1 MFLPLSRLLL
11 AAIEVLLTNKI
22 LCRDVKTPDL
32 SRRPSDGAHVI
43 CPSYPRFSC
52 IFLERLVHYLSDCS
66 TRIAD
71 YVCCH
76 RDGMTRIWR
85 QHTSVSCS
93 HAHDVGRCDWL
104 RPSAMLA
111 RAGSRVGKQW
121 QRQSN
126 HAGDVKLI
134 SLDDIEHFRCRHLLC
149 PAPRHYRG
157 PFLPIHCYLF
167 PTALTS
173 STHTIPCYRPTHTV
187 VYIVQY
193 TSVVSISQRRKGPS
207 RNHPI

>member
-1 MFLPLSRLLL
+1 MHFLGE
-11 AAIEVLLTNKI
+11 ACT
-22 LCRDVKTPDL
+22 
-32 SRRPSDGAHVI
+32 
-43 CPSYPRFSC
+43 
-52 IFLERLVHYLSDCS
+52 LSDCS

-85 QHTSVSCS
+85 QHTVPTAACSVRLHCDAAKLQRTLWLTAAWPCLASSVSCS

-173 STHTIPCYRPTHTV
+173 STHTIPCYRPTHKV

-193 TSVVSISQRRKGPS
+193 TSVVSISQRRKDLPE
-207 RNHPI
+207 ITLYDMIYQ